1 MTKKY
6 MKTCNLSNSFVKRV
20 VSGNY
25 INSAKKESIKPTMTE
40 KLYGKKPNVYS
51 PLSQRVE
58 RSEKYE

>member
-6 MKTCNLSNSFVKRV
+6 MKTCSLSNNFVKRV
-20 VSGNY
+20 ALGIY

-58 RSEKYE
+58 RREKHE